1 MDDKNLEA
9 LGKYLAELITPH
21 LSPETHPLEWYT
33 RENIGLQNADAFAKT
48 NEALVAFE
56 RALMETKWDIE
67 KDLVCIAHYEKS
79 LAEANEQL
87 EAAEDEPTK
96 EKLKLS
102 VKTLMTYLAKNKGN
116 LADHQDKY
124 VQQKAF
130 VSLLRN
136 RLLSASENLLG
147 FEFNN
152 TDEITK
158 E

>member
-1 MDDKNLEA
+1 MENEQLNA
-9 LGKYLAELITPH
+9 LGKALAELITPH
-21 LSPETHPLEWYT
+21 LAPPTHPLEWYT
-33 RENIGLQNADAFAKT
+33 GENIGLQNADAFAKT

-79 LAEANEQL
+79 LVEANDQL
-87 EAAEDEPTK
+87 AAAEDEPTK

-102 VKTLMTYLAKNKGN
+102 VKTLTTYLAKNKGN

-124 VQQKAF
+124 IQQKAF

-136 RLLSASENLLG
+136 RLLSGAENLLA